1 MNACLEFRDVRK
13 AYRTR
18 RGILGA
24 SHEVLAVDGVDLT
37 VDHGETVGLV
47 GESGCGKSTLARL
60 AVRLE
65 PPTSGRV
72 LLDGRDLWTDP
83 ELPGLMPEMVQM
95 VFQDPFSSLDPRM
108 TVAESVA
115 EGLIAR
121 NVGDKASRQE
131 RVLELLDM
139 VGLTPAHAARY
150 PHQFSGGQRQRAAI
164 ARALALNPRLVVC
177 DEPVSALD
185 VSIQAQVINIL
196 EDLKT
201 RLGLT
206 YLFISH
212 DLAVVSH
219 LSDRVAV
226 MYAGRLME
234 LAPAGSLYEKPLHP
248 YTRMLLS
255 AIPAPDPRVR
265 GAHPAPPPGHDA
277 FRRHVGPCALTPRCP
292 QAGSDCEAAPP
303 PWREA
308 APGHF
313 VRCHRTDNET

>member
-1 MNACLEFRDVRK
+1 MSAYLEFKDVRK
-13 AYRTR
+13 TYFTR
-18 RGILGA
+18 RG
-24 SHEVLAVDGVDLT
+24 VLSARVEMAAVAGVDLA
-37 VDHGETVGLV
+37 VAQGETVGLV

-65 PPTSGRV
+65 PPSSGHV
-72 LLDGRDLWTDP
+72 FLDGRDLWDDSD
-83 ELPGLMPEMVQM
+83 LPDQMPEMAQM

-108 TVAESVA
+108 TVAESVV
-115 EGLIAR
+115 EGLLAR
-121 NVGDKASRQE
+121 KVGDRASRRE

-139 VGLTPAHAARY
+139 VGLTPEHAGRY

-196 EDLKT
+196 EDLKN

-226 MYAGRLME
+226 MYAGRLVE
-234 LAPAGSLYEKPLHP
+234 LAPAASLYAAPLHP
-248 YTRMLLS
+248 YTRMLLA
-255 AIPAPDPRVR
+255 AIPAPDPRARAAARDVQEAAR
-265 GAHPAPPPGHDA
+265 VHK
-277 FRRHVGPCALTPRCP
+277 GPCALTPRCP
-292 QAGSDCEAAPP
+292 VAGEDCAAAPP
-303 PWREA
+303 PWRESD
-308 APGHF
+308 PGHF
-313 VRCHRTDNET
+313 VRCHRT